1 MNLLGKIFVL
11 LILLMSVVFAAFSVI
26 VYATHKNWLEV
37 IEGTGGQPG
46 LKAQLAN
53 ERVRVKNLQDQL
65 KQLQEHTQT
74 ETQARTEQLRKLQT
88 DFSNLKTDRDTLVN
102 QLADLNT
109 RTREALEAGK
119 VAQDMLDEKLKEIDR
134 LRTEIQQVH
143 EDRDQRFKDAVALT
157 DKLHEAE
164 GEAERLKAY
173 TDSLTRQVAM
183 YRDAAD
189 RLGVDIHKPI
199 DNIPPNLKGVVL
211 ASRSDGLV
219 EISIGA
225 DDGLRTGHQ
234 AYVYRQ
240 QNGQSRPIAKIEV
253 VKVTPDKSVGK
264 VIPEFR
270 LAPIARDD
278 RVATRLN

>member
-1 MNLLGKIFVL
+1 MNLVGKIFVL
-11 LILLMSVVFAAFSVI
+11 LILVMSVVFMAFSVM
-26 VYATHKNWLEV
+26 VYATHKNWREV
-37 IEGTGGQPG
+37 IEGAPGQTG
-46 LKAQLAN
+46 LKAQLSDAKN
-53 ERVRVKNLQDQL
+53 QVGNLQNQL
-65 KQLQEHTQT
+65 KKLQEDTQT
-74 ETQARTEQLRKLQT
+74 ETQARTTRLAQLQT

-109 RTREALEAGK
+109 RTREALEDGK
-119 VAQDMLDEKLKEIDR
+119 IAQDMLDEKLKEIDR
-134 LRTEIQQVH
+134 LRTEIQQAH

-157 DKLHEAE
+157 DKLHRAE
-164 GEAERLKAY
+164 GEAEHLKAY
-173 TDSLTRQVAM
+173 TDSLTRLVAV

-189 RLGVDIHKPI
+189 RLGVDINQPV
-199 DNIPPNLKGVVL
+199 DNIPPKLDGVVL
-211 ASRSDGLV
+211 ASRSDGLI
-219 EISIGA
+219 EISIGS

-234 AYVYRQ
+234 AYVYRR

>member
-1 MNLLGKIFVL
+1 MNLVGKIFVV
-11 LILLMSVVFAAFSVI
+11 LIFVMSLVFMGFSVV
-26 VYATHKNWLEV
+26 VYATHKNWQEV
-37 IEGTGGQPG
+37 IDGSQGRPG
-46 LKAQLAN
+46 LKAQLSDAKAQVN
-53 ERVRVKNLQDQL
+53 DLQSQL
-65 KQLQEHTQT
+65 KKLQEDTQT
-74 ETQARTEQLRKLQT
+74 ETQARTTRLAQLQT
-88 DFSNLKTDRDTLVN
+88 DYSNLKTDRDTLVN
-102 QLADLNT
+102 QLAGLT
-109 RTREALEAGK
+109 TQTREALESGK
-119 VAQDMLDEKLKEIDR
+119 IAQDMLDEKLKEIDR
-134 LRTEIQQVH
+134 LRTEIQQAH

-173 TDSLTRQVAM
+173 TDSLVRLAAM

-189 RLGVDIHKPI
+189 RLGVDIHQPV
-199 DNIPPNLKGVVL
+199 DDIPPKLDGVVL

-219 EISIGA
+219 EISMGS
-225 DDGLRTGHQ
+225 DDGLRKGHQ
-234 AYVYRQ
+234 AYIYRQ